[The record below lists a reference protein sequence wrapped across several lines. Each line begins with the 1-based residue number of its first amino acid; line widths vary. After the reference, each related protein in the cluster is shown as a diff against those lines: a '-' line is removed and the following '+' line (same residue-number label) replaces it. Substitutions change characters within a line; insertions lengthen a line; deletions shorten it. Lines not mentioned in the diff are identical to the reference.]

1 MLYQKLTD
9 TTITFP
15 HVKVIL
21 GNILLFEFSL
31 GKSYGIKY
39 ISNFSDK
46 CQENLNTNVYREN
59 CLSKSCHESARTW
72 QRKAKF
78 LSQKNYWFLS
88 WIPLREQKLLGLVC
102 FSQVRLRRST
112 LVGTQSVGHGS
123 NPGCACRSVSVS
135 LDNGGSF
142 VLFLH
147 TGPHPPTPCSMYL
160 LSQ

>member
-9 TTITFP
+9 TTLTFP
-15 HVKVIL
+15 HVKVSL

-31 GKSYGIKY
+31 GKSYGIKN

-46 CQENLNTNVYREN
+46 CQENLNTNIYREN
-59 CLSKSCHESARTW
+59 CLSKSCHESARPW

-88 WIPLREQKLLGLVC
+88 WIPLREQKILGLVC

-112 LVGTQSVGHGS
+112 LMS
-123 NPGCACRSVSVS
+123 NLWLVQKIIIEKKTRPSKMVVA
-135 LDNGGSF
+135 
-142 VLFLH
+142 
-147 TGPHPPTPCSMYL
+147 PCIT
-160 LSQ
+160 

>member
-9 TTITFP
+9 KTITSP
-15 HVKVIL
+15 HVKVTL
-21 GNILLFEFSL
+21 GNIQLFEFSL

-39 ISNFSDK
+39 ISNLSDK
-46 CQENLNTNVYREN
+46 CQENLNTNIYREN

-112 LVGTQSVGHGS
+112 LLYSVTGGIISRLICMTKPILRHNPPDATEWPILGHS
-123 NPGCACRSVSVS
+123 
-135 LDNGGSF
+135 
-142 VLFLH
+142 
-147 TGPHPPTPCSMYL
+147 
-160 LSQ
+160 

>member
-1 MLYQKLTD
+1 MMLYQKLTY

-15 HVKVIL
+15 HVKVTL
-21 GNILLFEFSL
+21 GNIQLFEFSL

-59 CLSKSCHESARTW
+59 CLSKSCHESACPW

-78 LSQKNYWFLS
+78 LSQTNYCSLS

-102 FSQVRLRRST
+102 FSQVRLRQST
-112 LVGTQSVGHGS
+112 LIYSHAL
-123 NPGCACRSVSVS
+123 PGCSVATN
-135 LDNGGSF
+135 LN
-142 VLFLH
+142 
-147 TGPHPPTPCSMYL
+147 PPCQTHFW
-160 LSQ
+160 

>member
-1 MLYQKLTD
+1 MMLYQKLTY

-15 HVKVIL
+15 HVKVTL
-21 GNILLFEFSL
+21 GNIQLFEFSL

-88 WIPLREQKLLGLVC
+88 WIPLREQKILVLVC

-112 LVGTQSVGHGS
+112 LLNIHSSITCVSALRETHQSLQ
-123 NPGCACRSVSVS
+123 CKI
-135 LDNGGSF
+135 
-142 VLFLH
+142 FLY
-147 TGPHPPTPCSMYL
+147 TFL
-160 LSQ
+160 R